1 MDILIFNFKKMEEA
15 NIKKLKELENIKNK
29 QF

>member
-1 MDILIFNFKKMEEA
+1 MDILIFNFKKMEEE